1 MCFCATSRPVSLSV
15 EVSRWVIGWS
25 VICFSYLLRY
35 SGVFVNN
42 YSNFVLWVNQEDQLR
57 LVSVSNGKDLKYALL
72 RLQKAV
78 ARIEEALKVFL
89 ALCG

>member
-1 MCFCATSRPVSLSV
+1 MAEHRCV
-15 EVSRWVIGWS
+15 
-25 VICFSYLLRY
+25 

-42 YSNFVLWVNQEDQLR
+42 YSNFLLWVNQEDQLR

-78 ARIEEALKVFL
+78 ARIEEALKVFSE
-89 ALCG
+89 CVV